1 MTLLTE
7 DLRLQAESAC
17 RQVIHELALFTDAG
31 DYARALSLYTDDAVM
46 DRDGERF
53 VGIEALR
60 GAFAARPPNRI
71 TRHVLANTVV
81 RVLDPQGAEA
91 ISYVTVYRHV
101 RAGTDD
107 RPPYEMSG
115 PDVLGEYRDRFRR
128 TADGWRMSE
137 RITRTI
143 LRFKKN

>member
-1 MTLLTE
+1 LTLLTE

-17 RQVIHELALFTDAG
+17 RQVIHELALYTDAG
-31 DYARALSLYTDDAVM
+31 DYARALALFTNDAVM

-53 VGIEALR
+53 VGIEALQS
-60 GAFAARPPNRI
+60 AYAARPPNRI

-81 RVLDPQGAEA
+81 RLLSPEEAEA

-101 RAGTDD
+101 RSGADD
-107 RPPYEMSG
+107 RPPYAMSG

-128 TADGWRMSE
+128 TVAGWRLTA
-137 RITRTI
+137 RTTRTI
-143 LRFKKN
+143 LSFTR